1 MTTRTLTLLVALIG
15 AIASSAAAAKRP
27 NVLFIF
33 TDDQR
38 PDAFSALGNPDIKTP
53 NMDRIIN
60 SGFVFN
66 QAYIQGSM
74 TGATCLPSRAMLM
87 SGKPLF
93 RAPLRLDSGVL
104 MPQVFQKA
112 GYKTF
117 ATGKWHNGELSF
129 ENCFDEAEAVFF
141 GGAARS
147 HVNVPV
153 HQMIAGLMVPYD
165 AGETFSTDMFAA
177 AAIDFIE
184 RQSKT
189 EQPFFCYIPFTA
201 PHSPVTPPGKWA
213 AMYDPKKITLPPNH
227 SALRPD
233 LADKRQGTGGRA
245 AVAVVVVAAAMR
257 RRSIAP
263 SNSTPRTT
271 A

>member
-1 MTTRTLTLLVALIG
+1 ME
-15 AIASSAAAAKRP
+15 
-27 NVLFIF
+27 
-33 TDDQR
+33 DDPRWAEQ
-38 PDAFSALGNPDIKTP
+38 PCNWEGNPDIKTP

-66 QAYIQGSM
+66 QAYIQGTM

-87 SGKPLF
+87 SGKGLF

-104 MPQVFQKA
+104 MPQVFKKA

-153 HQMIAGLMVPYD
+153 HQMIAGLRVPYD
-165 AGETFSTDMFAA
+165 AGETGSTDVFAA

-201 PHSPVTPPGKWA
+201 PHSPVTPPGKIVPPQTNTA
-213 AMYDPKKITLPPNH
+213 GRFIRAMAIMQPGIFLSQPPM
-227 SALRPD
+227 A
-233 LADKRQGTGGRA
+233 T
-245 AVAVVVVAAAMR
+245 
-257 RRSIAP
+257 
-263 SNSTPRTT
+263 
-271 A
+271 

>member
-15 AIASSAAAAKRP
+15 AITSSAAAAKRP

-153 HQMIAGLMVPYD
+153 HQMIAGLAM
-165 AGETFSTDMFAA
+165 A
-177 AAIDFIE
+177 
-184 RQSKT
+184 R
-189 EQPFFCYIPFTA
+189 
-201 PHSPVTPPGKWA
+201 TPPWFA
-213 AMYDPKKITLPPNH
+213 T
-227 SALRPD
+227 
-233 LADKRQGTGGRA
+233 
-245 AVAVVVVAAAMR
+245 R
-257 RRSIAP
+257 RRRCNRPACAP
-263 SNSTPRTT
+263 
-271 A
+271 